1 VYVGFSSPSKIRILL
16 WTWGLP
22 VPAIRFRTSSSRA
35 FPTGV
40 SEALDFKSPQ
50 VGMLVLVDD
59 DDMASAEGNS
69 EEPTRCERFEG
80 LMEWRLVEN
89 AWPKIFVWVFV
100 PEITNKATGKM
111 DLVNLLVFDMLCFG
125 YGSQPLL

>member
-1 VYVGFSSPSKIRILL
+1 MRILL

-22 VPAIRFRTSSSRA
+22 VPAILFRTSSSKA

-40 SEALDFKSPQ
+40 SEALDFKSSQ
-50 VGMLVLVDD
+50 VGMLVLLV
-59 DDMASAEGNS
+59 DDMASVERYS
-69 EEPTRCERFEG
+69 VEPTRCERFEG
-80 LMEWRLVEN
+80 LMEWRLVEK